1 MVMNKYYNK
10 VRYSKKFEMYD
21 FEFLLLCNKICGS
34 NHFNMQ
40 MNIIVETEE
49 EFNTWISEQ
58 GTIAETLKK

>member
-1 MVMNKYYNK
+1 
-10 VRYSKKFEMYD
+10 MYD
-21 FEFLLLCNKICGS
+21 FDFLLLCNKICGS